1 MFVIIVD
8 VVVDSTTSGTPAVL
22 LDALEGIRSAISG
35 MGAVAGAARAFQLG
49 EFLEGSTIRCFV
61 GGAHRP
67 WSCWC

>member
-8 VVVDSTTSGTPAVL
+8 VDVDSTTSGTPAVL

-49 EFLEGSTIRCFV
+49 EFLEGCSIRCFV
-61 GGAHRP
+61 GGAHGP